1 MTMTSLLCQVQGTL
15 RLQLSVSLAPPHE
28 AGLQLSL
35 HLLAVF
41 SLHLASLALARLDL
55 TTLLSNL
62 HTSGSSKI
70 LKAARNLWSL
80 RTSIPISHLF
90 TVLIILCLI
99 STVS

>member
-1 MTMTSLLCQVQGTL
+1 MCQVQGTL

-55 TTLLSNL
+55 ATLLSTL
-62 HTSGSSKI
+62 HTSGCSKI
-70 LKAARNLWSL
+70 LKLKPAIGYGYGAQASQFH
-80 RTSIPISHLF
+80 I
-90 TVLIILCLI
+90 
-99 STVS
+99 